1 MLKDLPELVQA
12 GIISPDLAEN
22 IRSYYLSRKNN
33 SPNRLFIAFG
43 ILGAMLIGLGI
54 LLIIAHNWDEFS
66 RTIKTIW
73 AFTPLVIGQVFCGWA
88 LFRRQ
93 QNTGWKEGSAA
104 FLFLAIGTSI
114 ALVSQI
120 YHIPGDQKEFMLTW
134 MITAFPLVYLMN
146 SSSASLLYI
155 IGITYYSTV
164 SGYTYPSTQ
173 PFLYWPLLLLAI
185 PHYYLLIKNK
195 PSSNFTGFHHW
206 IIPISL
212 VIALGTMGK
221 SNEELLVTAYTG
233 LFGLFI
239 LFGRHAMPTDGRLRQ
254 NGFLVTGVAGLM
266 VILYMYS
273 FNELWKSLRGNFN
286 LAESILS
293 TEGYLAIVFT
303 ILALIVFFYVYRNR
317 SYRKI
322 SPFEVAALVFML
334 IYFLGIYSPGAVI
347 LTNIL
352 VLAIGLLVIRE
363 GSERDHLGILNLGLL
378 IIGILVAMRF
388 FDSELS
394 FVLRGILFVAVGAG
408 FFAANYLMIAKRRS
422 HAK

>member
-93 QNTGWKEGSAA
+93 QNTGWKEVSAA

-266 VILYMYS
+266 VILYMFS
-273 FNELWKSLRGNFN
+273 FSELWKSLRGNFN

-334 IYFLGIYSPGAVI
+334 IYFLGIYSPVAVI